1 MPVQF
6 RCLVLV
12 LVSLS
17 VSAPLA
23 SQRRPALGPTPPD
36 TVVEVDRVSPR
47 GAFLRSL
54 VLPGWG
60 QAVVGAPGRGGVYFA
75 LESGTLWMLFRTRA
89 RLNDARAEERLLRD
103 SGILGPDASFGLV
116 SAREEQ
122 QQDWLVLAI
131 FWLFFAG
138 ADAFVAAQLRD
149 FDQHIGVL
157 PEPDGALRIEA
168 SVPLRRR

>member
-1 MPVQF
+1 
-6 RCLVLV
+6 
-12 LVSLS
+12 
-17 VSAPLA
+17 
-23 SQRRPALGPTPPD
+23 
-36 TVVEVDRVSPR
+36 
-47 GAFLRSL
+47 
-54 VLPGWG
+54 
-60 QAVVGAPGRGGVYFA
+60 
-75 LESGTLWMLFRTRA
+75 MLYRTRA

-168 SVPLRRR
+168 SVPLRRW